1 MDENADRAQMH
12 GQQPVPERD
21 VEPLWPP
28 DPADRGAGNAVPPW
42 AAVAHQQGAPSPVS
56 PGPVTPPVAAPSTGR
71 PPVPGQPGAPAQ
83 PPPSP
88 SDYPSLT
95 GAVPPPGG
103 WGVSGPSGNVSGW
116 APPQPSWP
124 PPAAPAAASTPPA
137 PPATGTPPA
146 PPATGTPPANG
157 TPPARPAVGA
167 PESAGG
173 PGGTGIPA
181 SPTSAAASNTAPAPT
196 DRQPEA
202 ARGATGTAAGADQVQ
217 TGGRGANAVPPIPP
231 GGVDL
236 DLPFTLDHPTAADT
250 PADRPTGAGAASADS
265 ATAGS
270 APQPG
275 GTGEDGA
282 VGGAARP
289 ASESPWAQPPQRPA
303 GTPAPAHDEAATAT
317 PPLPAPPGP
326 FPPHVGPGPVHPGP
340 SFTPMIPGQA
350 GPGHIPPPPDLTQFN
365 NLPQQ
370 PPAQAGP
377 ATPPPGPF
385 PPSPGWYPPPWQQGP
400 AGVPPGQPYPEAE
413 GVTRVPAAGYPEA
426 PAYPDASWTPEA
438 PAVPTAEDFSRR
450 RQVRPADPVATTGV
464 RAVVN
469 KMGLL
474 RLAPGRH
481 EQERKRDIEMVRR
494 NFGGLRQVTVVNP
507 KGGAGKTVAILL
519 LAMTFGQKRG
529 GYVLAW
535 DNNETQGTLGM
546 RAQQDFHSRT
556 VRDMLRD
563 LGQFQGAQGRVGDL
577 SQYVRSQ
584 GEGMFDVLASDES
597 ATGGEMLTAAA
608 FAEIRE
614 VVSRFYKLIF
624 VDTGNNVRAQNWQAS
639 MDATDQLVVTMSAR
653 NDSAETAAR
662 MLDHLEQSG
671 RQRLVRQAV
680 TVVSMPP
687 SRKEIDLP
695 AIQEHFAARTRAVLL
710 APYERLIDSGEPIR
724 YGGLSSA
731 TRDAWLKIAAAVA
744 EGL

>member
-1 MDENADRAQMH
+1 MVHENDDRAH
-12 GQQPVPERD
+12 VPGRPQVPQRD

-28 DPADRGAGNAVPPW
+28 EETDAAAATIPPW
-42 AAVAHQQGAPSPVS
+42 ASVPWPLPPADAP
-56 PGPVTPPVAAPSTGR
+56 TPAATD
-71 PPVPGQPGAPAQ
+71 VPAPQAPA
-83 PPPSP
+83 
-88 SDYPSLT
+88 
-95 GAVPPPGG
+95 
-103 WGVSGPSGNVSGW
+103 
-116 APPQPSWP
+116 
-124 PPAAPAAASTPPA
+124 
-137 PPATGTPPA
+137 
-146 PPATGTPPANG
+146 
-157 TPPARPAVGA
+157 
-167 PESAGG
+167 
-173 PGGTGIPA
+173 
-181 SPTSAAASNTAPAPT
+181 
-196 DRQPEA
+196 
-202 ARGATGTAAGADQVQ
+202 
-217 TGGRGANAVPPIPP
+217 
-231 GGVDL
+231 VDL
-236 DLPFTLDHPTAADT
+236 DLPFTLDQATSGPAPAPPGVVASGSPVVPDALTAPDV
-250 PADRPTGAGAASADS
+250 P

-270 APQPG
+270 PATAPVSPPPSESQAAPAPTTTPA
-275 GTGEDGA
+275 TGSGSAGEGA
-282 VGGAARP
+282 GNGRTT
-289 ASESPWAQPPQRPA
+289 SPWAQPPQRAGSDSATTPDPADGTAPPSDAAEADGTASGHATVAPPMPSDALHTDGIAAGRATVAGMPTQPSPESGTGPA
-303 GTPAPAHDEAATAT
+303 GAGEPAPE
-317 PPLPAPPGP
+317 
-326 FPPHVGPGPVHPGP
+326 
-340 SFTPMIPGQA
+340 
-350 GPGHIPPPPDLTQFN
+350 PPPRL
-365 NLPQQ
+365 
-370 PPAQAGP
+370 
-377 ATPPPGPF
+377 GPF
-385 PPSPGWYPPPWQQGP
+385 PPSPGVPAQPSPYGNGYPPPGYQAQPGQPGYQPQPGQPGWYPPPGWAPQT
-400 AGVPPGQPYPEAE
+400 GVPQPGGPVPPQAPVSGPVASPPAHQPPAHPEQ
-413 GVTRVPAAGYPEA
+413 G
-426 PAYPDASWTPEA
+426 WTPQQ
-438 PAVPTAEDFSRR
+438 AVPPTAEDFARR
-450 RQVRPADPVATTGV
+450 RQARPVDPVATMGV

-469 KMGLL
+469 KIGLV

-481 EQERKRDIEMVRR
+481 EQEMKRDIEMVRR

-546 RAQQDFHSRT
+546 RAQQDFHART

-563 LGQFQGAQGRVGDL
+563 LAQFQGPHGRVGDL

-624 VDTGNNVRAQNWQAS
+624 VDTGNNVRAQNWQAA

-695 AIQEHFAARTRAVLL
+695 AIQAHFAARTRAVLL
-710 APYERLIDSGEPIR
+710 APYERLIDTGEPLR
-724 YGGLSSA
+724 YGQLSSA
-731 TRDAWLKIAAAVA
+731 TRDAWLKIAASVA

>member
-1 MDENADRAQMH
+1 MTATNS
-12 GQQPVPERD
+12 
-21 VEPLWPP
+21 PP
-28 DPADRGAGNAVPPW
+28 GPAGNA
-42 AAVAHQQGAPSPVS
+42 
-56 PGPVTPPVAAPSTGR
+56 
-71 PPVPGQPGAPAQ
+71 
-83 PPPSP
+83 
-88 SDYPSLT
+88 
-95 GAVPPPGG
+95 
-103 WGVSGPSGNVSGW
+103 
-116 APPQPSWP
+116 
-124 PPAAPAAASTPPA
+124 
-137 PPATGTPPA
+137 
-146 PPATGTPPANG
+146 
-157 TPPARPAVGA
+157 
-167 PESAGG
+167 
-173 PGGTGIPA
+173 
-181 SPTSAAASNTAPAPT
+181 SAAASST
-196 DRQPEA
+196 PEA
-202 ARGATGTAAGADQVQ
+202 ASATPQAPGPAPQAASLAPQAAGPTFEAASATPQAAGPAPQAATLPGSEPSASGTAPGRADNPGPV
-217 TGGRGANAVPPIPP
+217 AVPAPPIVP

-236 DLPFTLDHPTAADT
+236 DLPFSL
-250 PADRPTGAGAASADS
+250 DRPAASAAPAAGPDPVAPAAHEV
-265 ATAGS
+265 ATADPTTAGPAAS
-270 APQPG
+270 RA
-275 GTGEDGA
+275 GTGEDGSA
-282 VGGAARP
+282 GTARP
-289 ASESPWAQPPQRPA
+289 ATESPWAYPPQRPA
-303 GTPAPAHDEAATAT
+303 GATGTAHDEAAAGT
-317 PPLPAPPGP
+317 PPVPAPPVP
-326 FPPHVGPGPVHPGP
+326 PPPHPAAPNAGPGQTHPGQTYP
-340 SFTPMIPGQA
+340 GQTYPGQAYPGQAYPPAIPGQA
-350 GPGHIPPPPDLTQFN
+350 GPAPIPPPPGPTQFAEPPHGSPA
-365 NLPQQ
+365 PQ
-370 PPAQAGP
+370 QAGP
-377 ATPPPGPF
+377 VAPPPGPF
-385 PPSPGWYPPPWQQGP
+385 PPSPGWYPPPWQQSAPGAPP
-400 AGVPPGQPYPEAE
+400 AQPQSYQEAA
-413 GVTRVPAAGYPEA
+413 GVTRVPATG
-426 PAYPDASWTPEA
+426 YPDATWEPETTA
-438 PAVPTAEDFSRR
+438 APTAEDFARR
-450 RQVRPADPVATTGV
+450 RQVRPADPVATMGV

-481 EQERKRDIEMVRR
+481 EQELKRDIEMVRR

-563 LGQFQGAQGRVGDL
+563 LGQFQGAHGRVGDL